1 MSDPIVIVSMCR
13 TPMGAMLGSLKN
25 VYVSNLGAIAISG
38 CFDKINHKVSK
49 DRICQVIMGN
59 VLSAGVGQSPARQ
72 AAIFAGLADKTPC
85 TNINKVC
92 GSGMYAVMAAR
103 NSLLLDECEFV
114 IAGGMESMT
123 NAPYILKK
131 ARAGYRYGNEQIIDH
146 VAYDGLTD
154 VFSNS
159 IMGILAEKAAEEYSI
174 TREEQDT
181 YAKKSY
187 EKVFAAYEKNAFA
200 EEIVPVKIN
209 DKKGEL
215 VISKDEPPFAVNL
228 EKLSSLKPAFKTN
241 GTITA
246 GSSSSIADGAA
257 ALLLCRESVAIK
269 NGLTPIARIVGQSCY
284 AHNPN
289 LFATAPIN
297 TIKNVLE
304 KSNWNIDDVDLF
316 EINEAFAV
324 VTLSAMKECNIP
336 EEKVN
341 IYGGA
346 CALGHPLG
354 ASGARII
361 VTLLNAMKNTGKKRG
376 LATLCVGGGEGTA
389 MTFEMY

>member
-1 MSDPIVIVSMCR
+1 MSDPVVVVSMCR

-25 VYVSNLGAIAISG
+25 VCVSNLGATVISG
-38 CFDKINHKVSK
+38 CLSKINNIVSK

-72 AAIFAGLADKTPC
+72 AAIFAGLDAKTPC

-103 NSLLLDECEFV
+103 NALLLDECEFV

-123 NAPYILKK
+123 NAPYLLKK

-154 VFSNS
+154 IFSNS
-159 IMGILAEKAAEEYSI
+159 IMGVLAEKAAEEYSI

-181 YAKKSY
+181 YTKKSY
-187 EKVFAAYEKNAFA
+187 EKVFAAYEQNAFA
-200 EEIVPVKIN
+200 DEIVPVTIN
-209 DKKGEL
+209 DRKGEMI
-215 VISKDEPPFAVNL
+215 VSKDEPPFAVNL
-228 EKLSSLKPAFKTN
+228 EKLSSLKPAFKPD

-257 ALLLCRESVAIK
+257 ALLLCRESVALK
-269 NGLTPIARIVGQSCY
+269 NGLTPIAKIVGQSCY
-284 AHNPN
+284 AHNPD

-297 TIKNVLE
+297 AIKCVLK
-304 KSNWNIDDVDLF
+304 KSNWSIDDVDLF

-324 VTLSAMKECNIP
+324 VTMSAMKAWNIA

-389 MTFEMY
+389 MTFEMC